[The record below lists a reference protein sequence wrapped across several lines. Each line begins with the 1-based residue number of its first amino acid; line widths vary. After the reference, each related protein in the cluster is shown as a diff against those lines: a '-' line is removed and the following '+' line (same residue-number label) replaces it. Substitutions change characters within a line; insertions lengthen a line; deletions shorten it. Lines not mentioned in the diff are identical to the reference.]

1 MGKPPNL
8 KKKYAMS
15 HAIATPTA
23 REHIT
28 PMLFRYHRF
37 AHAAEAVDQ
46 EIRCIL
52 AGERTTIRRLQRL
65 IRVRDHAF
73 AELEKYL
80 RHTTAHILD
89 GDQALARRLAHKAE
103 KIRAAGAKPI
113 IAFDEDE

>member
-52 AGERTTIRRLQRL
+52 AGVRTPSPALPIP
-65 IRVRDHAF
+65 
-73 AELEKYL
+73 EK
-80 RHTTAHILD
+80 TAIVF
-89 GDQALARRLAHKAE
+89 Q
-103 KIRAAGAKPI
+103 
-113 IAFDEDE
+113 